1 MVPFPHSAF
10 PFPVF
15 RIQIYLPST
24 FYTSTMVDDNIDDD
38 DVEEERS
45 RTRRNGGG
53 GGGNSGPPLPSI
65 NTNNAPQTST
75 SEIASGIS
83 RWLEASS
90 PFLYVE
96 LASCILLIACVSD
109 WYSTTW
115 YKYALSVSLVSLI
128 MCLILQ
134 TTEFVVPGFIDWKV
148 GKSEGAYTVQQWC
161 SVFLLFWWIVG
172 TGIITFKGEWCV

>member
-1 MVPFPHSAF
+1 
-10 PFPVF
+10 
-15 RIQIYLPST
+15 
-24 FYTSTMVDDNIDDD
+24 MVDNVEDDD
-38 DVEEERS
+38 EERP

-53 GGGNSGPPLPSI
+53 GGGPPLPI
-65 NTNNAPQTST
+65 ITTNNQPQTST

-96 LASCILLIACVSD
+96 LASCVLLIACVSD
-109 WYSTTW
+109 WYPSTW

-134 TTEFVVPGFIDWKV
+134 TTEFVVPGFVDWKV
-148 GKSEGAYTVQQWC
+148 GKSEQGYTVQQWC
-161 SVFLLFWWIVG
+161 SVFLLFWWIIG
-172 TGIITFKGEWCV
+172 TGIITFKGECSMVSYCMHCVGCCVSLKIEYEWIIPLISSF